1 LVPTQLGRVGNERR
15 KQLADAVLQEM
26 QQDGKEGAMIE
37 NIALMVL
44 LMVLGIGITWAVLLG
59 FLYWMEIQND

>member
-1 LVPTQLGRVGNERR
+1 
-15 KQLADAVLQEM
+15 
-26 QQDGKEGAMIE
+26 MIE